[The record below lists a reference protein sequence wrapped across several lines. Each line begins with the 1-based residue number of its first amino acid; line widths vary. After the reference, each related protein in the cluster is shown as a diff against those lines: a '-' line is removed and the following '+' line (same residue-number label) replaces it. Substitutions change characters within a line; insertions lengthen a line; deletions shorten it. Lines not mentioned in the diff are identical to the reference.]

1 MSHLIGFKP
10 YPKQRSVIE
19 EIINGDNLYNTMVCG
34 RQSGKSTTLLG
45 LILYYA
51 INNPKAVILYVA
63 PVYSQ
68 INKIQSQITD
78 AIEPAGIIQSA
89 NKSSYEIKLING
101 SIIYFRSSERADNIR
116 GLAVDYLLVDESQ
129 DVGTLDFQ
137 KSILPTI
144 TARGKK
150 AIFGGTPKKR
160 GNWFY
165 EYYQM
170 GKSSDFP
177 NHTSFHFPSWE
188 SPYVSGEFIEE
199 QRRTLPPKIFS
210 QEFEAEWQE
219 NEGSVF
225 QNLGGVCV
233 NDNWPEQNRNMKVYA
248 GLDIGSKDD
257 YTVLVILDELG
268 RCLYVWRQ
276 NHISYSDI
284 VDKVV
289 KTCKHY
295 KVNELLCEVNG
306 VGDPL
311 FEMIKKQFSRA
322 TPFFQTNQTKEN
334 TIRRLMGDIQDQ
346 TLELPSEKL
355 MPEFVNEL
363 EIYEYEIL
371 ASGKIRYT
379 HPQGMHDDIVDALA
393 MANWSR
399 VNPKRGGSIKISSLR

>member
-1 MSHLIGFKP
+1 MKLEGFRP
-10 YPKQRSVIE
+10 YPKQR
-19 EIINGDNLYNTMVCG
+19 EILENIISSDAMYHTMVNG

-45 LILYYA
+45 LILYYS
-51 INNPKAVILYVA
+51 INKEKSVCLYTA
-63 PVYSQ
+63 PTYGQ
-68 INKIQSQITD
+68 INKILVQIMDTLQ
-78 AIEPAGIIQSA
+78 PTGIIVSA
-89 NKSSYEIKLING
+89 NKASYEIKLSNG
-101 SIIYFRSSERADNIR
+101 SIIYFRSTERADSIR
-116 GLAVDYLLVDESQ
+116 GLAVDYLFCDESQ
-129 DVGTLDFQ
+129 DIKTSDFQ
-137 KSILPTI
+137 KSILPTT

-150 AIFGGTPKKR
+150 VVLGGTPKKR
-160 GNWFY
+160 GFFFD
-165 EYYQM
+165 YYNM
-170 GKSSDFP
+170 GKSEDFS
-177 NHTSFHFPSWE
+177 NHTSYHFPSWE
-188 SPYVSGEFIEE
+188 SPYVSKEFIEE
-199 QRRTLPPKIFS
+199 QKRTLPPKIFS
-210 QEFEAEWQE
+210 QEFEAKWQE

-225 QNLGGVCV
+225 QNLGGVCI
-233 NDNWPEQNRNMKVYA
+233 NDNWPARDRNMKVYA

-257 YTVLVILDELG
+257 YTVLVILDEIG

-276 NHISYSDI
+276 NHIAYSDI
-284 VDKVV
+284 VEKVV

-311 FEMIKKQFSRA
+311 FEQIKKQYSRA

-346 TLELPSEKL
+346 VLELPSVNL
-355 MPEFVNEL
+355 MPDMMNEL

-399 VNPKRGGSIKISSLR
+399 VNPKRGGKINISSVR